1 MVDVPCFVGID
12 VAKAQLDIAVRP
24 AGERWAV
31 PNDAGGVVTLV
42 ERLQALHPTLIVLE
56 ATGGLERAATAA
68 LATAGL
74 PVVVVNPRQARDF
87 ARATGQLAKTD
98 ALDARALAHF
108 ADVIRPT
115 PRPLPDAQ
123 TQELRALLGRR
134 QQLIVMR
141 TAEQNRLAGTNAYL
155 TQDIEA
161 HIAWLNA
168 RLATL
173 ANDLETLLRASP
185 VWREHDDLLQSAPG
199 IGPVCAR
206 TLLLELPE
214 LGTLTRQQ
222 IAALVGVAPLNCDS
236 GTLRGRRTIWGG
248 RAHVRTVLYM
258 GTLVA
263 TRYNPRIKAF
273 YERLLA
279 AGKIKKV
286 ALTACMRKFLTILN
300 AMLKHR
306 TPWQAQEVWG

>member
-1 MVDVPCFVGID
+1 MHDVPCFIGID
-12 VAKAQLDIAVRP
+12 VAKAQLDIAIRP
-24 AGERWAV
+24 SGERWAV
-31 PNDAGGVVTLV
+31 PHDAGDIMTLV
-42 ERLQALHPTLIVLE
+42 ERLQALHPALIVLE
-56 ATGGLERAATAA
+56 ATGGWERAVTSA

-74 PVVVVNPRQARDF
+74 PVVVVNPRQVRDL

-123 TQELRALLGRR
+123 TQEWRALLGRR
-134 QQLIVMR
+134 QQLVVMR
-141 TAEQNRLAGTNAYL
+141 TAEQNRLTGPSTRL
-155 TQDIEA
+155 ITDIEA
-161 HIAWLNA
+161 HITWLNA
-168 RLATL
+168 SLATL
-173 ANDLETLLRASP
+173 DNDLEILLRASP
-185 VWREHDDLLQSAPG
+185 VWRANDDLLQSAPG

-214 LGTLTRQQ
+214 LGTLNRQQ
-222 IAALVGVAPLNCDS
+222 IAALVGVAPLNCAS

-273 YERLLA
+273 YQRLLA
-279 AGKIKKV
+279 AGKLKKV
-286 ALTACMRKFLTILN
+286 ALTACMHKFLTILN

-306 TPWQAQEVWG
+306 TPWQTQEIQG

>member
-1 MVDVPCFVGID
+1 MVDVPCFMGID

-24 AGERWAV
+24 SGERWAV
-31 PNDAGGVVTLV
+31 PNNTDGVATLV
-42 ERLQALHPTLIVLE
+42 EQVQALHPTLIVLE

-68 LATAGL
+68 LVTAGL

-87 ARATGQLAKTD
+87 ARAIGQLAKTD

-141 TAEQNRLAGTNAYL
+141 TAEQNRLAGTSGRL
-155 TQDIEA
+155 QTDIEA
-161 HIAWLNA
+161 HITWLNE

-173 ANDLETLLRASP
+173 DDDIETLLRASP
-185 VWREHDDLLQSAPG
+185 LWRENDDLLQSAPG

-214 LGTLTRQQ
+214 LGTLNRRQ
-222 IAALVGVAPLNCDS
+222 IAALVGVAPLNRDS

-279 AGKIKKV
+279 AGKVKKV
-286 ALTACMRKFLTILN
+286 ALTACMHKFLTILN

-306 TPWQAQEVWG
+306 TPWQAQEVQG

>member
-1 MVDVPCFVGID
+1 MSDAPYFVGID
-12 VAKAQLDIAVRP
+12 VAQAQLDIAIRP
-24 AGERWAV
+24 SGERWAV
-31 PNDAGGVVTLV
+31 PNDPSGVTALV
-42 ERLQALHPTLIVLE
+42 DQLQALQPTLIVLE
-56 ATGGLERAATAA
+56 ATGGLERLVTSA
-68 LATAGL
+68 LATSGL
-74 PVVVVNPRQARDF
+74 PVVVANPRQVRDF

-123 TQELRALLGRR
+123 TQELRAFLGRR

-141 TAEQNRLAGTNAYL
+141 TAEQNRLAGTS
-155 TQDIEA
+155 
-161 HIAWLNA
+161 A
-168 RLATL
+168 RLAKDITAHITWLNERIATL
-173 ANDLETLLRASP
+173 DDDLETVLRASP
-185 VWREHDDLLQSAPG
+185 LWRENDDLLQSAPG

-206 TLLLELPE
+206 TFLLELPE

-263 TRYNPRIKAF
+263 TRFNPRIKVL

-279 AGKIKKV
+279 AGKVKKV
-286 ALTACMRKFLTILN
+286 ALTACMHKFLTILN

-306 TPWQAQEVWG
+306 TPWHAQEVQS

>member
-1 MVDVPCFVGID
+1 MSVVPCFVGID

-24 AGERWAV
+24 SGERWAV
-31 PNDAGGVVTLV
+31 PNDATGIGTLV
-42 ERLQALHPTLIVLE
+42 ERLQPLHPTLIVLE

-74 PVVVVNPRQARDF
+74 PVVVVNPRQARNF

-134 QQLIVMR
+134 QQLIGMR
-141 TAEQNRLAGTNAYL
+141 TAEQNRLAGTRAYL
-155 TQDIEA
+155 AQDIEA

-168 RLATL
+168 RIATL
-173 ANDLETLLRASP
+173 DDDLETLLRASP
-185 VWREHDDLLQSAPG
+185 LWRENDDLLQSAPG

-206 TLLLELPE
+206 TLVLELPE

-236 GTLRGRRTIWGG
+236 GTLRGRRLIWGG

-279 AGKIKKV
+279 AGKVKKV

-300 AMLKHR
+300 AMLRHR
-306 TPWQAQEVWG
+306 TPWQSQEVQG

>member
-1 MVDVPCFVGID
+1 MSAVPCFIGID
-12 VAKAQLDIAVRP
+12 VAKAQWDIALRP
-24 AGERWAV
+24 SGERWAV
-31 PNDAGGVVTLV
+31 PNDTSGVTMLV
-42 ERLQALHPTLIVLE
+42 DQLQALSPTLIVLE
-56 ATGGLERAATAA
+56 ATGGLERLVTSA

-98 ALDARALAHF
+98 ALDARVLAHC

-134 QQLIVMR
+134 QHLIVMR
-141 TAEQNRLAGTNAYL
+141 TAEQNRLAGTSERL
-155 TQDIEA
+155 TKDIVA
-161 HIAWLNA
+161 HMTWLNA
-168 RLATL
+168 GITTL
-173 ANDLETLLRASP
+173 DDDIETVLRASP
-185 VWREHDDLLQSAPG
+185 LWRENDDLLQSAPG

-206 TLLLELPE
+206 TLVLELPE
-214 LGTLTRQQ
+214 LGTRTRQQ
-222 IAALVGVAPLNCDS
+222 SAALVGVAPLNCDR
-236 GTLRGRRTIWGG
+236 GTMRGRRMIWGG

-263 TRYNPRIKAF
+263 TRFNPVIRAF
-273 YERLLA
+273 YKRLLA
-279 AGKIKKV
+279 AGKVKKV
-286 ALTACMRKFLTILN
+286 ALTACMHKFLTILN

-306 TPWQAQEVWG
+306 TPWKAQEVQS